1 MGYPRGLDE
10 HPEKELR
17 RELRLRRGLRREGLC
32 DYCGRSQTTSPCKFP
47 DRHAGKKERE
57 PLLMRFLQF
66 LRFRNKER
74 FVLPSSNLQRVID
87 DFRKDGR

>member
-1 MGYPRGLDE
+1 MGYLGGLDE
-10 HPEKELR
+10 HSEKDLR
-17 RELRLRRGLRREGLC
+17 AELRLRRGLRRKGLC
-32 DYCGRSQTTSPCKFP
+32 DYCARVITTSPCKFP

-57 PLLMRFLQF
+57 PVLMRFLQF

-87 DFRKDGR
+87 DFRKDQR